1 MNIAGKIIRRAAA
14 AGCAG
19 IVIMLSGCTDVLQP
33 ADSVKSYYEFSDS
46 QFVNDLQAEAKTGA
60 YKAAEHETQALASME
75 EMLSNEYISLYMGK
89 YYDIAVLDK
98 ETGKIFFSNRAIYE
112 NPDELSDE
120 GKADAFSQVSIEYY
134 DGASAQNTMSS
145 YPDSINDDGMN
156 QVRTECDGDT
166 LKVTYCF
173 GTDTANQNICYVM
186 SKEGYD
192 ELEQRADE
200 VISEGRL
207 DRFDFAR
214 FQRLY
219 QAVVYDEL
227 DDAGKSENIKKY
239 PGLEELG
246 TIYVCEAD
254 YLTTVQRT
262 LMEEVS
268 SALKMDADF
277 VAEQKKLVGIENSA
291 GAVQAYFEIPVIY
304 RIHGRDLVAQIDTPN
319 IVHVEN
325 SGYYLT
331 KIYLLSNFFASTAD
345 EEGYLLVSDGSGAVI
360 ENDSRNEN
368 TSTLTQTD
376 LPFYGSDFGLDLSN
390 SSSLAPYSVFPVF
403 GIQRGSAGVFGIVE
417 SGDAMGGVRVK
428 TENSLSKYN
437 AISPYFTYYA
447 MDIAQNDI
455 LDQQENVV
463 ANRVYSKKKPDAPYV
478 VRYHFLYGE
487 KSGYSGMAAY
497 YRAYLCSTGSLTEK
511 DSKSSPRLDLSFIGA
526 VTKRQMIG
534 FVPMNVEVAAS
545 TFENIQ
551 RFAEELEKD
560 GIDDFDIALQGS
572 INGGMQ
578 FRIPQKLKIEKS
590 MGGAEG
596 YKTLADYLEDGG
608 NKLYLDVDF
617 TKVYRNG
624 NGLDTSSH
632 IARFISNN
640 TAVLSGYSP
649 ANGERDPESSAHL
662 INPLSF
668 DYIIGKFKDAAE
680 DVGINEIRVSSM
692 GSYLSG
698 NYDERHELTREDT
711 KNIVISSLENLRDSG
726 YNLLI
731 DGGNIY
737 TLKYAGAVT
746 DVPLE
751 SSGISIE
758 SYTVPFVGM
767 VLHGCVDYSGVA
779 LNQQGSYQNSFL
791 KSIENGAGLHYIL
804 MTEDPLLLADTS
816 CSNYYSVS
824 VDEWKEEI
832 VSAYEQL
839 SDFFYEVS
847 DSAIVQHSILS
858 ENVVQ
863 VRYENGSSVLINYND
878 QPVTVGETT
887 IDGMDYCLLK

>member
-1 MNIAGKIIRRAAA
+1 MKI
-14 AGCAG
+14 GF
-19 IVIMLSGCTDVLQP
+19 D
-33 ADSVKSYYEFSDS
+33 
-46 QFVNDLQAEAKTGA
+46 NDLYIKKQK
-60 YKAAEHETQALASME
+60 
-75 EMLSNEYISLYMGK
+75 EYI
-89 YYDIAVLDK
+89 
-98 ETGKIFFSNRAIYE
+98 
-112 NPDELSDE
+112 
-120 GKADAFSQVSIEYY
+120 
-134 DGASAQNTMSS
+134 
-145 YPDSINDDGMN
+145 
-156 QVRTECDGDT
+156 TE
-166 LKVTYCF
+166 
-173 GTDTANQNICYVM
+173 
-186 SKEGYD
+186 
-192 ELEQRADE
+192 R
-200 VISEGRL
+200 
-207 DRFDFAR
+207 
-214 FQRLY
+214 
-219 QAVVYDEL
+219 
-227 DDAGKSENIKKY
+227 IKK
-239 PGLEELG
+239 
-246 TIYVCEAD
+246 
-254 YLTTVQRT
+254 
-262 LMEEVS
+262 
-268 SALKMDADF
+268 F
-277 VAEQKKLVGIENSA
+277 
-291 GAVQAYFEIPVIY
+291 
-304 RIHGRDLVAQIDTPN
+304 
-319 IVHVEN
+319 
-325 SGYYLT
+325 
-331 KIYLLSNFFASTAD
+331 
-345 EEGYLLVSDGSGAVI
+345 
-360 ENDSRNEN
+360 
-368 TSTLTQTD
+368 
-376 LPFYGSDFGLDLSN
+376 
-390 SSSLAPYSVFPVF
+390 
-403 GIQRGSAGVFGIVE
+403 
-417 SGDAMGGVRVK
+417 
-428 TENSLSKYN
+428 
-437 AISPYFTYYA
+437 
-447 MDIAQNDI
+447 
-455 LDQQENVV
+455 
-463 ANRVYSKKKPDAPYV
+463 
-478 VRYHFLYGE
+478 
-487 KSGYSGMAAY
+487 
-497 YRAYLCSTGSLTEK
+497 
-511 DSKSSPRLDLSFIGA
+511 
-526 VTKRQMIG
+526 
-534 FVPMNVEVAAS
+534 
-545 TFENIQ
+545 
-551 RFAEELEKD
+551 
-560 GIDDFDIALQGS
+560 
-572 INGGMQ
+572 
-578 FRIPQKLKIEKS
+578 
-590 MGGAEG
+590 
-596 YKTLADYLEDGG
+596 G

-624 NGLDTSSH
+624 NGLDTSSQ

>member
-19 IVIMLSGCTDVLQP
+19 IVIMLSGCTDVLQL
-33 ADSVKSYYEFSDS
+33 ADSVKSYYEFSDK

-60 YKAAEHETQALASME
+60 YKADEHDTKALASMK
-75 EMLSNEYISLYMGK
+75 EMLSNEYISLYMGE

-112 NPDELSDE
+112 NADELSDE
-120 GKADAFSQVSIEYY
+120 GKADAFSQVTIEYY

-156 QVRTECDGDT
+156 QVRTECDGNT
-166 LKVTYCF
+166 LRVTYCF
-173 GTDTANQNICYVM
+173 GTNTASQNICYVM

-192 ELEQRADE
+192 EFERRANE
-200 VISEGRL
+200 AISGGKL

-219 QAVVYDEL
+219 QAVVYEEL

-239 PGLEELG
+239 PELEQLG
-246 TIYVCEAD
+246 TIYVCEAN
-254 YLTTVQRT
+254 YLTIVQRT
-262 LMEEVS
+262 LLEEVS
-268 SALKMDADF
+268 TALGIDSDF
-277 VAEQKKLVGIENSA
+277 VAEQEKLVGIENSVA
-291 GAVQAYFEIPVIY
+291 ALQAYFEIPVIY

-325 SGYYLT
+325 SSYYLT
-331 KIYLLSNFFASTAD
+331 KIYLLSNFFSSTAD
-345 EEGYLLVSDGSGAVI
+345 EKGYLFVPDGSGAVI
-360 ENDSRNEN
+360 ENDSRSQN
-368 TSTLTQTD
+368 TSNLTQTD
-376 LPFYGSDFGLDLSN
+376 LPFYGSDFGLDLSK
-390 SSSLAPYSVFPVF
+390 SSSLASYSVFPVF
-403 GIQRGSAGVFGIVE
+403 GIQRGSTGVFGIVE

-437 AISPYFTYYA
+437 TLSPYFTYYA

-455 LDQQENVV
+455 IDQQENVV
-463 ANRVYSKKKPDAPYV
+463 VNRVYSKKKPTSPYV

-534 FVPMNVEVAAS
+534 FIPMNVEVAAS

-551 RFAEELEKD
+551 QFAQELEKD
-560 GIDDFDIALQGS
+560 GINNFDITLHGS

-624 NGLDTSSH
+624 NGLDTSSQ

-649 ANGERDPESSAHL
+649 ANGERDPESRAHL

-711 KNIVISSLENLRDSG
+711 KNIVISSLKNLRDSG
-726 YNLLI
+726 HNLLI

-816 CSNYYSVS
+816 CSNHYSVS

-878 QPVTVGETT
+878 QPVTVGGTT

>member
-19 IVIMLSGCTDVLQP
+19 IVIMLSGCTDVLHP

-534 FVPMNVEVAAS
+534 FIPMNVEVAAS

-560 GIDDFDIALQGS
+560 GIDDFDITLQGS

-624 NGLDTSSH
+624 NGLDTSSQ

-649 ANGERDPESSAHL
+649 ANGERDHES
-662 INPLSF
+662 
-668 DYIIGKFKDAAE
+668 AAE

>member
-19 IVIMLSGCTDVLQP
+19 IVIMLSGCTDVLHP

-186 SKEGYD
+186 SKEG
-192 ELEQRADE
+192 
-200 VISEGRL
+200 
-207 DRFDFAR
+207 
-214 FQRLY
+214 
-219 QAVVYDEL
+219 YDEL

-534 FVPMNVEVAAS
+534 FIPMNVEVAAS

-560 GIDDFDIALQGS
+560 GIDDFDITLQGS

-624 NGLDTSSH
+624 NGLDTSSQ

-816 CSNYYSVS
+816 YSNYYSVS

>member
-192 ELEQRADE
+192 EL
-200 VISEGRL
+200 
-207 DRFDFAR
+207 
-214 FQRLY
+214 
-219 QAVVYDEL
+219 

-277 VAEQKKLVGIENSA
+277 VAEQEKLVGIENSA

-534 FVPMNVEVAAS
+534 FIPMNVEVAAS

-560 GIDDFDIALQGS
+560 GIDDFDITLQGS

-624 NGLDTSSH
+624 NGLDTSSQ